1 MTRTHTLLLPLLSLM
16 ISGLSWAQDDQQV
29 SGDPSLELAGQ
40 QPEIQAELQPDLFAG
55 DTYRIDTLVCPF
67 KSEIDYEPGDVEC
80 GLLQVPENREKPG
93 SRMIELM
100 FVKLNARWGRVEDFE
115 ENRNEEVL
123 EFAEGLPDGRR
134 EDPIIYLS
142 GGPGAPAHYYVN
154 RFKDHTILDYRDM
167 YILEQRGIHNSAEV
181 CPKFQSRKPETADVH
196 TWEESL
202 DVGNR
207 QRADCAV
214 NATARGV
221 DLSAYN
227 TRENARDV
235 RALRRALGF
244 DDWNVWGIS
253 YGSVLGQAYIKEDP
267 EGIRAVALDAIMPL
281 DIQADSEAWRVIKW
295 FVRDLEKLQEICQRQ
310 EACAKAYPDMRGRLE
325 AATQS
330 IIDNPITVEV
340 KDTELFPSGK
350 VTVFQ
355 DLAPILPF
363 NLLYEQSQYPALPG
377 LIYAWADALERR
389 DEALFKTLVNAI
401 GGDDSGGVSDGM
413 YMAIVCNDGHQHAQS
428 AAFLRDLEEYPVFGQ
443 IIGNPES
450 LARDTALCV
459 QAGIPLRPASDYTAV
474 ETDIPTLLIEGDMD
488 PITPPPNAKSILPG
502 FSNGTY
508 VEFPY
513 AGHGPSRSEQCA
525 GHMLNRWYD
534 DPTAEPDFSCP
545 SSIEEPEFWAPMYTT
560 DIAPRLGSI
569 FFEDKKKLL
578 VPGAWA
584 GVSIVISLLA
594 FLSLSLGP
602 VGRWLNRG
610 KAVKSGSA
618 RFWAWLASAL
628 AVGAVAIL
636 GAAVAATIETAELAI
651 MLGLI
656 PWGLYGAGLGVAA
669 GIAGL
674 LAMFTAIAAR
684 RGRKIGTGSMFGF
697 FLTGAA
703 AVGLSTFMLM
713 WGLSPF

>member
-1 MTRTHTLLLPLLSLM
+1 MPRKHQLLLPLVSLL
-16 ISGLSWAQDDQQV
+16 ISGPSWAQDDAQAT
-29 SGDPSLELAGQ
+29 GDTSSEPAEPQA
-40 QPEIQAELQPDLFAG
+40 EIQVEAQADLFAR

-67 KSEIDYEPGDVEC
+67 KSEIDYEPGDIEC
-80 GLLQVPENREKPG
+80 GLLEVPENREKPG

-115 ENRNEEVL
+115 EKRNEEVL
-123 EFAEGLPDGRR
+123 EFAEGLPDGKR

-142 GGPGAPAHYYVN
+142 GGPGAPADYYVN
-154 RFKDHTILDYRDM
+154 RFKDHTIIDYRDL
-167 YILEQRGIHNSAEV
+167 YILEQRGIRNSAEV
-181 CPKFQSRKPETADVH
+181 CPKFQARKPETADVH

-207 QRADCAV
+207 QRTDCAV

-281 DIQADSEAWRVIKW
+281 DIQADSDSWRVIKW
-295 FVRDLEKLQEICQRQ
+295 FLRDLDKLQEICQRQ
-310 EACAKAYPDMRGRLE
+310 KACAKAYPDIIARLRE
-325 AATQS
+325 ATRS
-330 IIDNPITVEV
+330 VIENPITVEV

-350 VTVFQ
+350 VTIFG
-355 DLAPILPF
+355 DLAAILPF
-363 NLLYEQSQYPALPG
+363 SLLYEQSQYPALPG

-389 DEALFKTLVNAI
+389 DEALFKTMVSAS
-401 GGDDSGGVSDGM
+401 GGEGFGGVSDGM
-413 YMAIVCNDGHQHAQS
+413 YMAIVCNDGHQHSQS
-428 AAFLRDLEEYPVFGQ
+428 QANLRDLEEFPVFGQ
-443 IIGNPES
+443 VLGNAGSFE
-450 LARDTALCV
+450 RDSALCV
-459 QAGIPLRPASDYTAV
+459 QVGMPMRPASDYTAV
-474 ETDIPTLLIEGDMD
+474 VTDIPTLLIEGDMD

-534 DPTAEPDFSCP
+534 DPSAEPDFSCP
-545 SSIEEPEFWAPMYTT
+545 SSVEEPEFWAPMYTT

-584 GVSIVISLLA
+584 GASILISFLA
-594 FLSLSLGP
+594 FLLLTLSP

-610 KAVKSGSA
+610 KARKSGSA
-618 RFWAWLASAL
+618 RFWAWLASTC
-628 AVGAVAIL
+628 AVGAIAIL
-636 GAAVAATIETAELAI
+636 GAAVAASMETAELVVL
-651 MLGLI
+651 LGLV
-656 PWGLYGAGLGVAA
+656 PWAAYGAWLGLVA
-669 GIAGL
+669 GIVGL

-697 FLTGAA
+697 LLTGAA